1 MFYFYFL
8 NIYYTI
14 YYAHFNVLYYL
25 KKYACTTYNSV
36 HIMCARVHVHTTFVI
51 LVSHDQFGLKN
62 IPFTY
67 SRIHVYAYMYNVVEA
82 W

>member
-1 MFYFYFL
+1 MFYFFFF

-62 IPFTY
+62 IPFVNVFTY
-67 SRIHVYAYMYNVVEA
+67 MLTYICTCHV
-82 W
+82 